1 MQQDLSR
8 CVIDQV
14 STADDVCHVLES
26 VIDDNGE
33 LIGPESVGS
42 PNNKI
47 TDFLRNVLFKRSL
60 PSVRERD
67 DSVIYK
73 KTPRTNWGSAR
84 SVATSSWI
92 DALWQTCGC
101 AGSFN
106 ALASTSTPIR

>member
-1 MQQDLSR
+1 MLLQQDLSR

-14 STADDVCHVLES
+14 STADDVSRPES

-73 KTPRTNWGSAR
+73 KTPRTGGAPPVPWRQVPG
-84 SVATSSWI
+84 
-92 DALWQTCGC
+92 
-101 AGSFN
+101 
-106 ALASTSTPIR
+106 